1 MAGSRT
7 LKLSILADVDNL
19 KKNLDTG
26 AKDVQT
32 FGDKLGDFGKKAGL
46 AFAAAGA
53 AAAAYAGKLA
63 IEGVKAAIED
73 EAAQAKLAATLRNV
87 TGATDDQ
94 IAAVE
99 QQILKTALLTGKTD
113 DELRPS
119 FDRLLRSTKDVTEA
133 QKLQSLALDIAAGT
147 GKSLTAVSDALARA
161 HDGNFASLKKLGGG
175 IDENIIKSK
184 NFDAATA
191 SLAKTFKDQASTQ
204 ADTFQGKMLRLN
216 VAFDEAKETVG
227 SYILDAITPLVSS
240 LSNNLFPIFS
250 KVNDFVSDTLIPTFR
265 EIYDF
270 FRKFLTPV
278 IEGLRSAFDK
288 VSTSLK
294 ENSDELKPLINFMKE
309 LYNFAKTFLV
319 PLLGGALKLAFE
331 AIGTIIAGLVNSFSS
346 FVSLITRAYNGLKN
360 IIDLIKNNP
369 VISGLGNIFNQSSF
383 GGASLKMG
391 GSVQN
396 AGLVDEMGQPVFESG
411 FQTAGPNAIFN
422 PGADPYTFTGAPL
435 SAYSPGMQAAILRR
449 EELKADTARLRAAR
463 EELANA
469 RSINIT
475 VNGAIDKEGTARQI
489 VEILNDSSYR
499 GSGGA
504 GALVL

>member
-73 EAAQAKLAATLRNV
+73 EAAQAKLAGTLRNV

-99 QQILKTALLTGKTD
+99 KQILKTALLTGKTD

-119 FDRLLRSTKDVTEA
+119 FDRLLRSTKDVTKA
-133 QKLQSLALDIAAGT
+133 QELQSLALDIAAGT
-147 GKSLTAVSDALARA
+147 GKSLTAVSEALAKA
-161 HDGNFASLKKLGGG
+161 HDGNFTALKKLGGG
-175 IDENIIKSK
+175 IDENILKSK

-227 SYILDAITPLVSS
+227 AYILDAITPLVSS
-240 LSNNLFPIFS
+240 LSENLFPIFS
-250 KVNDFVSDTLIPTFR
+250 KVNDFISTKLIPTFK

-278 IEGLRSAFDK
+278 VEGLQSAFNK
-288 VSTSLK
+288 VSKSLK
-294 ENSDELKPLINFMKE
+294 DNSDELQPLTTFMKK
-309 LYNFAKTFLV
+309 LYDFAKEFLV
-319 PLLGGALKLAFE
+319 PLLGGSLKLAFQ
-331 AIGTIIAGLVNSFSS
+331 ALGTIVAGLVSS
-346 FVSLITRAYNGLKN
+346 FASFVGLITSAYNKLKSL
-360 IIDLIKNNP
+360 IDLIKNNP
-369 VISGLGNIFNQSSF
+369 ITGLVGKVFGQSSF
-383 GGASLKMG
+383 TGASLVAG
-391 GSVQN
+391 GNIQN
-396 AGLVDEMGQPVFESG
+396 AGLMDETGNLVFDTPALDG
-411 FQTAGPNAIFN
+411 GFN

-435 SAYSPGMQAAILRR
+435 STYSPAMQAAIKRR
-449 EELKADTARLRAAR
+449 EELKAETERLRLAR
-463 EELANA
+463 AQAKED
-469 RSINIT
+469 RQINIT
-475 VNGAIDKEGTARQI
+475 VNGALDKEGVARQI
-489 VEILNDSSYR
+489 VDILNESSYR
-499 GSGGA
+499 GGGGA
-504 GALVL
+504 GSALIA

>member
-26 AKDVQT
+26 AKDVQS

-53 AAAAYAGKLA
+53 AAVAYAGKLA
-63 IEGVKAAIED
+63 IDGVKAAIED
-73 EAAQAKLAATLRNV
+73 EAAQAKLAGTLRNV

-99 QQILKTALLTGKTD
+99 EQILKTSLLTGKTD

-119 FDRLLRSTKDVTEA
+119 FERLLRSTKDVTEA

-161 HDGNFASLKKLGGG
+161 HDGNFTALKKLGGG

-191 SLAKTFKDQASTQ
+191 SLAATFKDQASAQ

-216 VAFDEAKETVG
+216 TAFAEAKETVG
-227 SYILDAITPLVSS
+227 SYILDAITPLVTS

-250 KVNDFVSDTLIPTFR
+250 KVNAFISETLIPTFK
-265 EIYDF
+265 EIWNFTKTF
-270 FRKFLTPV
+270 FTPV
-278 IEGLRSAFDK
+278 IQGLQSAFNK
-288 VSTSLK
+288 VRDSLV
-294 ENSDELKPLINFMKE
+294 ENQEEFKPLLGFMKE
-309 LYNFAKTFLV
+309 LWEFTKTYLAPFLS
-319 PLLGGALKLAFE
+319 GTFKLALE
-331 AIGTIIAGLVNSFSS
+331 VVGTAVAVLVNAFASL
-346 FVSLITRAYNGLKN
+346 VSLITKAFNAFKAFA
-360 IIDLIKNNP
+360 DFVKNNP
-369 VISGLGNIFNQSSF
+369 LTNLFSGGSNDKSLKAGGFAPEPPILLPSTKPTTKPNIVGGYDISGLSDQ
-383 GGASLKMG
+383 
-391 GSVQN
+391 
-396 AGLVDEMGQPVFESG
+396 
-411 FQTAGPNAIFN
+411 
-422 PGADPYTFTGAPL
+422 
-435 SAYSPGMQAAILRR
+435 MQAAILRR
-449 EELKADTARLRAAR
+449 EELKAETERLRKAR
-463 EELANA
+463 EERANERA
-469 RSINIT
+469 VTINI
-475 VNGAIDKEGTARQI
+475 NGAIDKEGTARQI

-499 GSGGA
+499 GTGGA
-504 GALVL
+504 TGLVFA